1 MGEASPLAFKGGDGQ
16 TGAVVG
22 LPSPRWPRGT
32 ELDFFPVNWHVLC
45 SFVQSLMIY
54 LMLFADSFTGLSLSH
69 SSEQAPMSLCQRTLN
84 VVTAEE
90 IMKY

>member
-1 MGEASPLAFKGGDGQ
+1 M
-16 TGAVVG
+16 G
-22 LPSPRWPRGT
+22 LPSPCWPQGT

-69 SSEQAPMSLCQRTLN
+69 SSEQAPMSLCQRMLN
-84 VVTAEE
+84 AVTAEE